1 MAEFDYYTILGIP
14 PTASAPEIK
23 KAYKEK
29 ALKYHPDVYHSENAI
44 VAFQLL
50 NEAYRTLVDP
60 ALRRRYDLRMRFN
73 ISSEPE
79 IMDARNRHPA
89 DREYYYRRS
98 HPEEPKPAE
107 KSIFN
112 FKKINT
118 FFFVSIIVILSVGIV
133 FGTID
138 LIVNFRFGG
147 LLFSIIA
154 FIIILTGKQ
163 IIKEEKEK
171 QNDR

>member
-1 MAEFDYYTILGIP
+1 
-14 PTASAPEIK
+14 
-23 KAYKEK
+23 
-29 ALKYHPDVYHSENAI
+29 VW
-44 VAFQLL
+44 
-50 NEAYRTLVDP
+50 P
-60 ALRRRYDLRMRFN
+60 AH
-73 ISSEPE
+73 
-79 IMDARNRHPA
+79 AGHT
-89 DREYYYRRS
+89 
-98 HPEEPKPAE
+98 PAE